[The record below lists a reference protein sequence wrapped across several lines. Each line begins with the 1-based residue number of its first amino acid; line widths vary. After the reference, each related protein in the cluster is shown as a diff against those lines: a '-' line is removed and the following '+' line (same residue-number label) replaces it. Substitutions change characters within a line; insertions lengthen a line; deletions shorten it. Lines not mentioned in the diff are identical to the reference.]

1 MTSKWKGLLPLV
13 VAVASFGVFLGV
25 ASTRRIGTY
34 AVETDFYGDYAPD
47 ATRLREGKFP
57 LNEFQGPGYPAALA
71 IVEAAAGDAFR
82 AGRLIS
88 AGSAA
93 LVGLLAFV
101 LFRDLFGDWAGLGA
115 ELLVLVNGI
124 FPSFAVTA
132 STDMFFVALCLAAI
146 VVFLREGS
154 RPGVRV
160 AAAAVLSGLA
170 FVTRYNG
177 VFLVP
182 VFLVGLATLD
192 SFGPR
197 MRDRMRLAGLFV
209 GIVFLTAL
217 PWLYANHR
225 HRGSALFNR
234 NYLNMATLF
243 YGDEIGADMTGD
255 GTALAGTRFHSFGD
269 VLRFEPLRIVRRY
282 PVNLFESIRKS
293 LSSRLVAPFLG
304 LAAVLGAVLAP
315 RRGRVGARLLWLAFL
330 GVCYFLLMALNHW
343 EPRYYLLPGV
353 LYAGLAAFAIVRA
366 ARWLS
371 DASRNPRLATAGGV
385 LVFVV
390 FWALS
395 ARASA
400 EGVRAL
406 IRSEPVEVL
415 DACAYLRR
423 EGVRDA
429 RIMARKPHLAAVC
442 GQRIEEFP
450 AVESL
455 DELRGWLARHSVDY
469 VVFTEVEAQR
479 RKGLVALRDPAA
491 APPWLESVW
500 ASSDPLFILYRSGVE
515 ASREP

>member
-1 MTSKWKGLLPLV
+1 MTSKWRGLLPLV
-13 VAVASFGVFLGV
+13 VAVVSFGVFLAI

-34 AVETDFYGDYAPD
+34 DVETDFYGDYVPD
-47 ATRLREGKFP
+47 AARLSEGQFP
-57 LNEFQGPGYPAALA
+57 LNEFQGPGYPATLA
-71 IVEAAAGDAFR
+71 VVEAATGDAFR

-88 AGSAA
+88 AASAA
-93 LVGLLAFV
+93 LVGFLAFV

-115 ELLVLVNGI
+115 QLLVLVNGI
-124 FPSFAVTA
+124 FPTFAVTA
-132 STDMFFVALCLAAI
+132 STDTFFVALCMAAI
-146 VVFLREGS
+146 VVFLREGA

-160 AAAAVLSGLA
+160 AAAGVLSGLA
-170 FVTRYNG
+170 FLTRYNG

-197 MRDRMRLAGLFV
+197 RRDRMRQTGLYLA
-209 GIVFLTAL
+209 IVFLTAL
-217 PWLYANHR
+217 PWLYANQR

-255 GTALAGTRFHSFGD
+255 GTAVAETRFHSFGD
-269 VLRFEPLRIVRRY
+269 VLRFKPVRILRRY
-282 PVNLFESIRKS
+282 PANLLASVRRS
-293 LSSRLVAPFLG
+293 LSSSLVAPFLG

-315 RRGRVGARLLWLAFL
+315 WRSRVAPRLLWLAL
-330 GVCYFLLMALNHW
+330 LAVCYFLLMALNHW

-353 LYAGLAAFAIVRA
+353 LYAGLAAFAIVRV

-371 DASRNPRLATAGGV
+371 EAGRNPRLAHAVGIAA
-385 LVFVV
+385 FFV

-400 EGVRAL
+400 EKVKAF

-415 DACAYLRR
+415 DACAYLRK

-429 RIMARKPHLAAVC
+429 RILARKPHLGAVC
-442 GQRIEEFP
+442 GQRVEGFPPVGSVEE
-450 AVESL
+450 L
-455 DELRGWLARHSVDY
+455 KGWLATHPVDY
-469 VVFTEVEAQR
+469 VVFSDVEAR
-479 RKGLVALRDPAA
+479 RRAGLVALRDPAA
-491 APPWLESVW
+491 APPWLDGVKI
-500 ASSDPLFILYRSGVE
+500 SSDPLYILYRYGVE
-515 ASREP
+515 TTRQP